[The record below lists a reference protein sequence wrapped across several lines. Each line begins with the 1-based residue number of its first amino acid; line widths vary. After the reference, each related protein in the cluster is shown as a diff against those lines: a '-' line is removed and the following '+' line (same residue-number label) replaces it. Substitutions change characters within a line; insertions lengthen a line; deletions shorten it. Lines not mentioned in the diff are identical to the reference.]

1 MARTWDLRRVLKWI
15 PNSQA
20 DPAIGAIQIAILN
33 CTVLYAKFI
42 KKKGKRLMRRYLMG
56 PPLLELQVDKL
67 NFTHQLKNH
76 AMHGGHA
83 RPQRLQPTLQNQV
96 LRVRIGL
103 HERVDYPD
111 IDAFLLL
118 APTALRL
125 PTSGGLMLFPRIAG

>member
-1 MARTWDLRRVLKWI
+1 
-15 PNSQA
+15 
-20 DPAIGAIQIAILN
+20 
-33 CTVLYAKFI
+33 
-42 KKKGKRLMRRYLMG
+42 
-56 PPLLELQVDKL
+56 
-67 NFTHQLKNH
+67 
-76 AMHGGHA
+76 MHGGHA